1 MLINNFS
8 AFIGLGVTLSLGFIA
23 LESVKA
29 FTQTLSERLF
39 RFEAFIEEA
48 FDLCKKILLDQ
59 STVNS
64 IRAANVDGKSTNNDL
79 EEQKREHERLGNE
92 IEKKVHAMKEEVC
105 AICQAR
111 SMSAIC
117 IYLVFICAFLLLL
130 GSMEDRYPVFVKQ
143 QLGVISFIAILYTLL
158 GWSFGERTFKRKWT
172 SRLTSF
178 SSLRHASCSAILTL
192 SLAFAVAIWRQFSP
206 DNQFLLMLAK
216 YDFWFLLAVTL
227 LPYINFAVYIGKIQ
241 LKSKDIRTQ
250 VNQKRDCL
258 SEECRKNRD
267 KLEKLRT
274 MGEYNS
280 SGLSFKKEENTSAE
294 AKERS

>member
-143 QLGVISFIAILYTLL
+143 QLGVISSIALLYTLL
-158 GWSFGERTFKRKWT
+158 GWSFGERAFKGKWA
-172 SRLTSF
+172 SKITSF

-192 SLAFAVAIWRQFSP
+192 SLASAVALWRQLSP
-206 DNQFLLMLAK
+206 DSQFLLCMAK
-216 YDFWFLLAVTL
+216 YDFWFLLTVSL
-227 LPYINFAVYIGKIQ
+227 LPYVNFAVYIGKIQ
-241 LKSKDIRTQ
+241 LKAKDIRMQ
-250 VNQKRDCL
+250 VKQKRDSL
-258 SEECRKNRD
+258 SEECKKNRN
-267 KLEKLRT
+267 KLDQLRT
-274 MGEYNS
+274 MGEYNT
-280 SGLSFKKEENTSAE
+280 SGLSFKKGETSQ
-294 AKERS
+294 